1 MYVSAV
7 SPHLPSNVFI
17 AVSRDVGLDVV
28 VARPKEEEE
37 EEEEDQSRLLRPLVD
52 RRLPRSS
59 LLACHGVSSSAFVG
73 THTHTTG
80 RRENRPFYAQSVLN
94 T

>member
-7 SPHLPSNVFI
+7 SPHFPSNVFI

-28 VARPKEEEE
+28 VARPKEEE

-73 THTHTTG
+73 TRTHTTG
-80 RRENRPFYAQSVLN
+80 WRGNRPFYARSVLN

>member
-7 SPHLPSNVFI
+7 SLHLPSNVFI

-37 EEEEDQSRLLRPLVD
+37 EDQSRLLRPPLALSTVGSPVL
-52 RRLPRSS
+52 RCSRVTAFPLPHS
-59 LLACHGVSSSAFVG
+59 
-73 THTHTTG
+73 
-80 RRENRPFYAQSVLN
+80 
-94 T
+94 